1 MELNEILE
9 TLDTCVGAVLS
20 VLKGCK
26 QDPKGNIR
34 VRQASLNPGTGDTDL
49 PMIEI
54 LDNEAGVRGFYM
66 LPTLDG
72 VPSVAVTHLLCA
84 KLYMA
89 GFVAAD
95 KQYQKQNSD
104 DKALLMVMPASKESD
119 SDPATPGTLRT
130 YALTW
135 FEQARKALDAVA
147 GKDSGCVYLMRYC
160 HESNHPHQERL
171 IAIADGS
178 IVYERDIKD
187 SPCYTSAEIAN
198 AIKVMVL
205 DSDNMRIQKVDP
217 YSRCFSIP
225 SDWID
230 KLYLIDWLR

>member
-34 VRQASLNPGTGDTDL
+34 VRQASLNTGTGDTDL

-95 KQYQKQNSD
+95 KQYQDYNSD
-104 DKALLMVMPASKESD
+104 SKSLLMVMPASKESD

-130 YALTW
+130 YALIW
-135 FEQARKALDAVA
+135 FEQARKALAA
-147 GKDSGCVYLMRYC
+147 ETGEDSGCMYLMQ
-160 HESNHPHQERL
+160 HSQAQNKTQQARL
-171 IAIADGS
+171 IAVADGS
-178 IVYERDIKD
+178 IVYECDIKD
-187 SPCYTSAEIAN
+187 SICYTGLEVAN
-198 AIKVMVL
+198 AIKAMVL
-205 DSDNMRIQKVDP
+205 DSDIMRIQKVDP
-217 YSRCFSIP
+217 DSRRFGVP
-225 SDWID
+225 SDRID
-230 KLYLIDWLR
+230 KLYLIDWLH

>member
-1 MELNEILE
+1 MEFNELLE
-9 TLDTCVGAVLS
+9 VLDSCVGAVLS
-20 VLKGCK
+20 GLQGCK
-26 QDPKGNIR
+26 QDPSGNIR
-34 VRQASLNPGTGDTDL
+34 VRTVTWNPGTGYTDL
-49 PMIEI
+49 AMIEV
-54 LDNEAGVRGFYM
+54 LGNDNGVRGFYM
-66 LPTLDG
+66 VPAIDG
-72 VPSVAVTHLLCA
+72 VPSAAVTHLLCA

-95 KQYQKQNSD
+95 EQQKQNSD

>member
-9 TLDTCVGAVLS
+9 TLDACVDAVLYG
-20 VLKGCK
+20 LQGCK

-34 VRQASLNPGTGDTDL
+34 VRTMPWGNGTGYKDL

-54 LDNEAGVRGFYM
+54 LGNEAGVRGFYVM
-66 LPTLDG
+66 PTIDG
-72 VPSVAVTHLLCA
+72 VPSVAVTHMLCA
-84 KLYMA
+84 KLYMV

-95 KQYQKQNSD
+95 AKYQDYNSD
-104 DKALLMVMPASKESD
+104 SKSLLMVMPVNKQSD
-119 SDPATPGTLRT
+119 EDPAPPNTLRS

-135 FEQARKALDAVA
+135 FEQARKALDAEA

-178 IVYERDIKD
+178 IVYECDIRD
-187 SPCYTSAEIAN
+187 SVYYTSAEIAN
-198 AIKVMVL
+198 AIKSLVL

-217 YSRCFSIP
+217 YSRRFSIP
-225 SDWID
+225 SDRID